1 MSSLFISSA
10 LLPIFGIILGSF
22 VGVIYH
28 RKIASHTKKEIIIT
42 RSHCDTC
49 YKKLTILE
57 LLPIVSYLI
66 LRGRCRDCQAE
77 IPIQYFYI
85 EILFLIISLN
95 ILLLPLHI
103 VEAYIVLILIGLLIT
118 QALSDF
124 LNKELFTLASVFIA
138 IIGIIQSLTFLSY
151 SSIILSLAG
160 FITGFSS
167 LYLIN
172 KIYYLFKLRNGIGEG
187 DFLLF
192 GAILAIH
199 GVEMFGP
206 ILLIASCITLGIGYF
221 TRSLQG
227 EMPLGTGLAIAGMV
241 FLLIPL

>member
-1 MSSLFISSA
+1 MSLLFISSA
-10 LLPIFGIILGSF
+10 LLPIFGMIFGSF

-28 RKIASHTKKEIIIT
+28 RKIASRIKKEIIIT

-49 YKKLTILE
+49 YKQLKILE

-66 LRGRCRDCQAE
+66 LRGRCRDCQSE

-95 ILLLPLHI
+95 LLLLPLHI
-103 VEAYIVLILIGLLIT
+103 VEAYMALVLIGLLVT
-118 QALSDF
+118 QAISDF
-124 LNKELFTLASVFIA
+124 LNKELFTLASIFIA
-138 IIGIIQSLTFLSY
+138 ILGIIQSLIFSTY
-151 SSIILSLAG
+151 SSITFSLAG
-160 FITGFSS
+160 LITGFMS
-167 LYLIN
+167 LYVIN
-172 KIYYLFKLRNGIGEG
+172 KIYFLFKRRNGIGEG
-187 DFLLF
+187 DFILF

-206 ILLIASCITLGIGYF
+206 ILLIASCITLGIGYV
-221 TRSLQG
+221 TRSLLG